1 MRGLSNCIY
10 FTVYIYIFRFVFQ
23 MESILD
29 LLKMFSD
36 EKKASYVEI
45 FRLNEVTPENI
56 LGKRKQHLLLQ
67 IDPEDLGMIVL
78 QCIKG
83 KNVIPI
89 FYFL

>member
-1 MRGLSNCIY
+1 
-10 FTVYIYIFRFVFQ
+10 